1 MDAFVSRKRRC
12 MEEPLHRAGEQ
23 LSPMQ
28 TASVQGDAD
37 STDMKIATLASLFP
51 HVGLETLLDFLIS
64 TDGSLE
70 RSIELLHFQTT
81 DSPRKRLAS
90 SIGFQ
95 ASLTSFQRKEGETK
109 AAGLQPAALTRKGA
123 TLHLYAPED
132 IAAHTPCSITHNF
145 LSTIEAN
152 KLLIELLGEAT
163 TFGRQ
168 SFKVFDNVV
177 QSPHS
182 TCFVRLLEAFF
193 PFLDL

>member
-12 MEEPLHRAGEQ
+12 VKDPPIRTGEQ
-23 LSPMQ
+23 PRPMQ
-28 TASVQGDAD
+28 TARVQGEAD

-51 HVGLETLLDFLIS
+51 HVGLETLLDFLVS
-64 TDGSLE
+64 ADGSLE
-70 RSIELLHFQTT
+70 RSIELLHFQNK

-132 IAAHTPCSITHNF
+132 IAAHTPCSIIHNF
-145 LSTIEAN
+145 LPTNEAN
-152 KLLIELLGEAT
+152 ELLIELLEESR
-163 TFGRQ
+163 TFDRQ
-168 SFKVFDNVV
+168 SFKVFDNIV

-182 TCFVRLLEAFF
+182 MCFVRLSK
-193 PFLDL
+193 PFSFLF